1 LGGTFQFNLQTGPGL
16 HWFVEKNL
24 AITMQYRFLHISSAG
39 MELPNNG
46 VNTSA
51 FYVGMSWLF

>member
-1 LGGTFQFNLQTGPGL
+1 
-16 HWFVEKNL
+16 
-24 AITMQYRFLHISSAG
+24 MQYRFLHISSAG